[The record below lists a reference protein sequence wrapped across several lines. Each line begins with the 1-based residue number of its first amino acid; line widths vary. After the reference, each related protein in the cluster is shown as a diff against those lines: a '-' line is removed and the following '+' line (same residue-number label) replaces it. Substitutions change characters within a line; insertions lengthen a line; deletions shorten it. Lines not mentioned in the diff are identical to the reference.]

1 MRSLASNTSKKGY
14 NNMVNN
20 NDQSQWYKTFSQ
32 STSMYDMFQR
42 SVQRYSDNSLF
53 IIETPSRKINTVS
66 FSECSK
72 YVDNFA
78 GRLMKD
84 GIINKKAALIGEFSL
99 EWFIAFFAVLKLFNT
114 VVPMRSD
121 IISEEL
127 HNNIDLTGIDC
138 IICSDEL
145 EEMCKKECDNIYTF
159 KSMLIPYETDVTEK
173 PDISYNDNAMIVLTS
188 GTTEQSKAVLLT
200 HKNLISGTLHTVN
213 VFGKDSFTTDDR
225 LLSFLPPHHMFQIMA
240 GMIIE
245 LYYGIS
251 ICISFNKL
259 NAFTTFEP
267 SIFIAVPEII
277 EGLHKK
283 VMHLINDKNELLSK
297 LISNRKSQRKKTE
310 KVFGSKLKAI
320 LSGGA
325 ATNNELLDSFDKL
338 GIKILTAYGMT
349 ECSPLISASTFEA
362 NKYGA
367 VGRVNTTPYC
377 QVKIKNEEILVRGDI
392 VFNGY
397 YNNDKAECEAFD
409 GDWFRTGDMGY
420 IDDDGYLFIT
430 GRLKNLIILSDGN
443 NISPEYIESVLIEQK
458 EVDDALVYAQ
468 KNNKAVM
475 LNADVI
481 LSDNIG
487 DYDKNAVSEQL
498 MKYINAKLPA
508 YSHLSKINI
517 VTEQFR
523 RNSLGKK
530 VRYQMAGGVQQ

>member
-1 MRSLASNTSKKGY
+1 
-14 NNMVNN
+14 MVNN

-53 IIETPSRKINTVS
+53 IIETPSRKINTIS

-78 GRLMKD
+78 NRLMKD
-84 GIINKKAALIGEFSL
+84 GIVNKKAALIGEFSL
-99 EWFIAFFAVLKLFNT
+99 EWYIAFFAVLKLFNT

-127 HNNIDLTGIDC
+127 HNNIDLTDIDC

-145 EEMCKKECDNIYTF
+145 EEICKKECDKIYTF
-159 KSMLIPYETDVTEK
+159 KTTLIPYETDITEK
-173 PDISYNDNAMIVLTS
+173 PDICYNDNAMIVLTS

-213 VFGKDSFTTDDR
+213 VFGKDSFNTDDR

-283 VMHLINDKNELLSK
+283 IVHILNDKNELLSK
-297 LISNRKSQRKKTE
+297 LISPRKTQRKKIE
-310 KVFGSKLKAI
+310 KAFGSNLKAI
-320 LSGGA
+320 ISGGA
-325 ATNNELLDSFDKL
+325 ATSKELLRSFEEL
-338 GIKILTAYGMT
+338 GITILTAYGMT
-349 ECSPLISASTFEA
+349 ECSPLISANTFEA

-367 VGRVNTTPYC
+367 VGKVNTSPYC

-397 YNNDKAECEAFD
+397 YNDKNPCEIFD
-409 GDWFRTGDMGY
+409 DGWFHTGDIGH

-443 NISPEYIESVLIEQK
+443 NISPEYIESVLIAQD
-458 EVDDALVYAQ
+458 EVNDALVYAQ
-468 KNNKAVM
+468 KNNKAVL

-487 DYDKNAVSEQL
+487 ENDKTAVSEQL
-498 MKYINAKLPA
+498 MKHINMQLPA

-523 RNSLGKK
+523 RNALGKK